1 MSTTLEDLITRR
13 FQDVTVSEA
22 GDINTA
28 EFLEAAEG
36 VVKLFGTLPALQ
48 VNTHVLDSA
57 AFYPVKT
64 DLSNNIKKVR
74 EKSLSKPADPTV
86 YDTLQKIIVAEAKE
100 GDRTATQGLLWLK
113 RGLELTAMALK
124 RNLENEKET
133 LSESFTE
140 AYNNTLKQF
149 HGFIVKKMFGMA
161 MIACP
166 DRETFYKKIGGDKE
180 GAHEQ
185 LLVWVDALQKLLNEL
200 NIFYAKGAYDKGL

>member
-36 VVKLFGTLPALQ
+36 VVKLFD
-48 VNTHVLDSA
+48 VLDSA